1 MPKKKEKQS
10 IKVAGRRYSGSDGKD
25 PLSTALDDTARL
37 FNNGSL
43 SLEARKEEA
52 ASGERSLSR
61 ELDDVFINK
70 YIETFGDIKAS
81 PETSR
86 AAADDQA
93 LAKTD
98 KLRDQSFEKTEI
110 YKGFFREYDI
120 FNYEYHALVRP
131 DGVMAG
137 FSISLPERKKVYSKK
152 ERGSLDS
159 LLPQLHQSLS
169 DSLVDITKTSDH
181 AVLIETVSKMTR
193 PALIVDQNA
202 RVRTANARA
211 ARILEA
217 NDGISVDKNGALAA
231 RNAETTRD
239 LHAILETVH
248 SGHRDGTPDAGAIC
262 LLRRPSGNRHLQ
274 LLASPIGD
282 NEGVEGEFLA
292 LVFLC
297 DPERSVRVSEA
308 VLRKLYELTPAEAAV
323 ASRLAKGESV
333 EQICDHLTITA
344 NTCRT
349 HLKRIYSKTSTSRQ
363 GELISLILT
372 SIATIPEPS

>member
-70 YIETFGDIKAS
+70 YIETFGDIKPSGEAS
-81 PETSR
+81 P
-86 AAADDQA
+86 AAADAQG
-93 LAKTD
+93 LAKAD

-110 YKGFFREYDI
+110 YKGFFREYNI

-159 LLPQLHQSLS
+159 LLPHLHQSLN
-169 DSLVDITKTSDH
+169 DSLADITKTSD
-181 AVLIETVSKMTR
+181 AVLNETVSKMTR

-202 RVRTANARA
+202 RVRTANSRA

-217 NDGISVDKNGALAA
+217 NDGLSVDKNGSLAA
-231 RNAETTRD
+231 RNPEATRD

-248 SGHRDGTPDAGAIC
+248 SRHRDGTPDAAAIC

-282 NEGVEGEFLA
+282 DAGIEGEFLA

-363 GELISLILT
+363 GELISLVLT